1 MNDTAREI
9 KEAFVCGFIAMSAVA
24 LLIGLVALGVFVCRA
39 GIYFLMERPAC
50 IELSKLTGRE
60 AFISPRVSCM
70 LKENGEWVDY
80 RVVTEKKS
88 SVTIKRESAK

>member
-1 MNDTAREI
+1 MNDTARKI
-9 KEAFVCGFIAMSAVA
+9 KETFVYFAVAAGALIAVAGLCLIVCGK
-24 LLIGLVALGVFVCRA
+24 
-39 GIYFLMERPAC
+39 YFLMERPAC

-60 AFISPRVSCM
+60 AFVSPRVSCM

>member
-9 KEAFVCGFIAMSAVA
+9 KEAFFAAVSAYA
-24 LLIGLVALGVFVCRA
+24 LLIGLVVLGGFVCIA
-39 GIYFLMERPAC
+39 GEYFLISRPAC

-70 LKENGEWVDY
+70 LKDNGDWVDY

>member
-1 MNDTAREI
+1 
-9 KEAFVCGFIAMSAVA
+9 
-24 LLIGLVALGVFVCRA
+24 
-39 GIYFLMERPAC
+39 MERPAC

-60 AFISPRVSCM
+60 AFVSPRVSCM